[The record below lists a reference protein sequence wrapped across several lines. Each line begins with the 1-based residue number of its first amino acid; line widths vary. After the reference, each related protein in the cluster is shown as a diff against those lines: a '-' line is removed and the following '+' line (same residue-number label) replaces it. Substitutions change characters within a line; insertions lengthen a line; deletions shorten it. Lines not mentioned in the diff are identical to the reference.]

1 MVMKKNLSLIF
12 VLLSLLAN
20 IQIGFTHDIEHQYHD
35 DVHHDDVHHDDVHHD
50 DVHHD
55 DVHHDDVHYDDVHY
69 DDVHS
74 QNLIECEDCTFVVTD
89 HSAKTTNLSSGFD
102 FSLDQSYQI
111 IDNYLARDSFSLGLV
126 AYQSRAP

>member
-1 MVMKKNLSLIF
+1 MKKNLSLIF

-20 IQIGFTHDIEHQYHD
+20 IQIGFTHDIEHQYH
-35 DVHHDDVHHDDVHHD
+35 HDDVHH
-50 DVHHD
+50 
-55 DVHHDDVHYDDVHY
+55 

-89 HSAKTTNLSSGFD
+89 HSAKTTNLSSD
-102 FSLDQSYQI
+102 FNFSFDQSYQI
-111 IDNYLARDSFSLGLV
+111 NDNYLARDSFSLGLV

>member
-1 MVMKKNLSLIF
+1 MKKNLSLIF

-20 IQIGFTHDIEHQYHD
+20 IQIGFTHDIEHQYH
-35 DVHHDDVHHDDVHHD
+35 HDDVHHDDVHH
-50 DVHHD
+50 
-55 DVHHDDVHYDDVHY
+55 

-89 HSAKTTNLSSGFD
+89 HSAKTTNLSSSFD

-111 IDNYLARDSFSLGLV
+111 NDNYLARDSFSLGLV

>member
-1 MVMKKNLSLIF
+1 MKKNLSLIF

-20 IQIGFTHDIEHQYHD
+20 IQIGFTHDIEHQYH
-35 DVHHDDVHHDDVHHD
+35 HDDVHH
-50 DVHHD
+50 
-55 DVHHDDVHYDDVHY
+55 

-89 HSAKTTNLSSGFD
+89 HSAKTTNLSSSFD

-111 IDNYLARDSFSLGLV
+111 SDNYLARDSFSLGLV

>member
-1 MVMKKNLSLIF
+1 MKKNLSLIF

-35 DVHHDDVHHDDVHHD
+35 NVHHDDVHH
-50 DVHHD
+50 
-55 DVHHDDVHYDDVHY
+55 

-102 FSLDQSYQI
+102 FSFDQSYQI
-111 IDNYLARDSFSLGLV
+111 SDNYLARDSFSLGLV

>member
-1 MVMKKNLSLIF
+1 MKKNLSLIF

-20 IQIGFTHDIEHQYHD
+20 IQIGFTHDIEHQYHHD

-55 DVHHDDVHYDDVHY
+55 DVHH

-89 HSAKTTNLSSGFD
+89 HSAKTTNLSSSFD

-111 IDNYLARDSFSLGLV
+111 NDNYLARDSFSLGLV

>member
-20 IQIGFTHDIEHQYHD
+20 IQIGFTHDIEHQYH
-35 DVHHDDVHHDDVHHD
+35 HDDVHH
-50 DVHHD
+50 
-55 DVHHDDVHYDDVHY
+55 

>member
-1 MVMKKNLSLIF
+1 MKKNLSLIF

-35 DVHHDDVHHDDVHHD
+35 DIHHDDIHH
-50 DVHHD
+50 
-55 DVHHDDVHYDDVHY
+55 

-89 HSAKTTNLSSGFD
+89 HSAKTTNLSSSFD

>member
-55 DVHHDDVHYDDVHY
+55 DVHH

>member
-1 MVMKKNLSLIF
+1 MKKNLSLIF

-35 DVHHDDVHHDDVHHD
+35 DVHHDDVH
-50 DVHHD
+50 
-55 DVHHDDVHYDDVHY
+55 
-69 DDVHS
+69 S

-102 FSLDQSYQI
+102 FSFNQSYQI
-111 IDNYLARDSFSLGLV
+111 IDNYFARDSFSLGLV

>member
-1 MVMKKNLSLIF
+1 MKKNLSLIF

-35 DVHHDDVHHDDVHHD
+35 DIHHDDVHH
-50 DVHHD
+50 
-55 DVHHDDVHYDDVHY
+55 

-89 HSAKTTNLSSGFD
+89 HSAKTTNLSSSFD

>member
-35 DVHHDDVHHDDVHHD
+35 DVHH
-50 DVHHD
+50 
-55 DVHHDDVHYDDVHY
+55 

>member
-1 MVMKKNLSLIF
+1 MKKNLSLIF

-20 IQIGFTHDIEHQYHD
+20 IQIGFTHDIEHQYH
-35 DVHHDDVHHDDVHHD
+35 HDDVHHDDVHHD

-55 DVHHDDVHYDDVHY
+55 DVHH

>member
-1 MVMKKNLSLIF
+1 MKKNLSLIF

-35 DVHHDDVHHDDVHHD
+35 NVHHDDVHH
-50 DVHHD
+50 
-55 DVHHDDVHYDDVHY
+55 

-89 HSAKTTNLSSGFD
+89 HSAKTTNLSSSFD

-111 IDNYLARDSFSLGLV
+111 SDNYLARDSFSLGLV